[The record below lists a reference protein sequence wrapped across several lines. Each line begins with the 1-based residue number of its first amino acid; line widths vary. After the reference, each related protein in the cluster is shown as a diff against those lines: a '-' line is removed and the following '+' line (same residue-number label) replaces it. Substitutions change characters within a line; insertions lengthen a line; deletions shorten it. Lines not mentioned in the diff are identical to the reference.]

1 MPSTATGNRAV
12 HNILCGGVGSRV
24 ISALSSGDNTITPP
38 ATCDGVV
45 IELDELSTVVINL
58 QQTGA
63 DVGIKLSRLGPTVLC
78 FDPLVTTTFNLESV
92 SATSNVWLTYFRLH

>member
-45 IELDELSTVVINL
+45 IELGKSVV
-58 QQTGA
+58 
-63 DVGIKLSRLGPTVLC
+63 
-78 FDPLVTTTFNLESV
+78 
-92 SATSNVWLTYFRLH
+92 